1 MKWSNIRKLN
11 LFSNSKKQVNSKPTV
26 NLLGDPNK
34 QSRRLLITLASA
46 LVVVSGLAFYFWY
59 QNGGITEIERAQNQN
74 QTEAQKLV
82 AEISQ
87 FLILPED
94 EQPTVAT
101 VSNIEALK
109 GQPFFANAQKGNK
122 VLIYTKAKKAILYDS
137 IAKKIVEVAPIN
149 LGNSAPQP

>member
-1 MKWSNIRKLN
+1 MKWLNIRKLN
-11 LFSNSKKQVNSKPTV
+11 LFSKKQINLESVV
-26 NLLGDPNK
+26 NLPGYPSK
-34 QSRRLLITLASA
+34 QSRRMLITLALA

-59 QNGGITEIERAQNQN
+59 QNGGITEIEQARNQN

-87 FLILPED
+87 FLILPEG

-101 VSNIEALK
+101 VSDLEALK

-122 VLIYTKAKKAILYDS
+122 VLIYTKAKKAILYDPV
-137 IAKKIVEVAPIN
+137 AKKIVEVAPIN
-149 LGNSAPQP
+149 LGNSAPQL